1 MSHLA
6 LKDLFSGFF
15 VIDDEE
21 EVEVPDKQQQVNEAP
36 AKEQSQQTTKQNAI
50 KSVPQKSASRYTT
63 TSEER
68 NNRMSNYSKNNS
80 RNVVTMNNAY
90 TKTMHHK
97 KVQKCV
103 YSNHVFFQIHK
114 ILLMSLKTAVRHL
127 SIYNVLIKYQRKE
140 LLIF

>member
-80 RNVVTMNNAY
+80 RNVVTMNNA
-90 TKTMHHK
+90 TPNNASQET
-97 KVQKCV
+97 V
-103 YSNHVFFQIHK
+103 YAIGGDIQRVGTDIFLCTPDNVEV
-114 ILLMSLKTAVRHL
+114 AG
-127 SIYNVLIKYQRKE
+127 SITDHIENME
-140 LLIF
+140 HSFD

>member
-50 KSVPQKSASRYTT
+50 KSVLKNLHQDIQQRQKKGIT
-63 TSEER
+63 
-68 NNRMSNYSKNNS
+68 
-80 RNVVTMNNAY
+80 VCLII
-90 TKTMHHK
+90 
-97 KVQKCV
+97 QK
-103 YSNHVFFQIHK
+103 
-114 ILLMSLKTAVRHL
+114 
-127 SIYNVLIKYQRKE
+127 
-140 LLIF
+140 

>member
-50 KSVPQKSASRYTT
+50 KSVPQNLHQDIQQRQ
-63 TSEER
+63 
-68 NNRMSNYSKNNS
+68 
-80 RNVVTMNNAY
+80 
-90 TKTMHHK
+90 K
-97 KVQKCV
+97 KGITVCLIIQK
-103 YSNHVFFQIHK
+103 
-114 ILLMSLKTAVRHL
+114 
-127 SIYNVLIKYQRKE
+127 
-140 LLIF
+140 

>member
-50 KSVPQKSASRYTT
+50 KSVLKNLHQDIQQRQKKGIT
-63 TSEER
+63 
-68 NNRMSNYSKNNS
+68 
-80 RNVVTMNNAY
+80 VCLII
-90 TKTMHHK
+90 
-97 KVQKCV
+97 QKII
-103 YSNHVFFQIHK
+103 HVM
-114 ILLMSLKTAVRHL
+114 L
-127 SIYNVLIKYQRKE
+127 
-140 LLIF
+140 

>member
-80 RNVVTMNNAY
+80 RNVVTMNNA
-90 TKTMHHK
+90 TPNNASQ

>member
-1 MSHLA
+1 MGMSNDYLIAVEEGATFVRIGTETCRRRGVSHLA

-68 NNRMSNYSKNNS
+68 NNRMSELF
-80 RNVVTMNNAY
+80 
-90 TKTMHHK
+90 K
-97 KVQKCV
+97 K
-103 YSNHVFFQIHK
+103 
-114 ILLMSLKTAVRHL
+114 
-127 SIYNVLIKYQRKE
+127 
-140 LLIF
+140 

>member
-63 TSEER
+63 TSEE
-68 NNRMSNYSKNNS
+68 
-80 RNVVTMNNAY
+80 
-90 TKTMHHK
+90 K
-97 KVQKCV
+97 KITVCLIIQKII
-103 YSNHVFFQIHK
+103 HVM
-114 ILLMSLKTAVRHL
+114 L
-127 SIYNVLIKYQRKE
+127 
-140 LLIF
+140 

>member
-21 EVEVPDKQQQVNEAP
+21 EVEVPEQQQQVTEAP
-36 AKEQSQQTTKQNAI
+36 AKEKLQQTTKQNAI

-68 NNRMSNYSKNNS
+68 NNLMSHDLKNNS
-80 RNVVTMNNAY
+80 RNVVKLSTMLHQ
-90 TKTMHHK
+90 KMHHK

-103 YSNHVFFQIHK
+103 YSNHVFFRY
-114 ILLMSLKTAVRHL
+114 TR
-127 SIYNVLIKYQRKE
+127 YC
-140 LLIF
+140 